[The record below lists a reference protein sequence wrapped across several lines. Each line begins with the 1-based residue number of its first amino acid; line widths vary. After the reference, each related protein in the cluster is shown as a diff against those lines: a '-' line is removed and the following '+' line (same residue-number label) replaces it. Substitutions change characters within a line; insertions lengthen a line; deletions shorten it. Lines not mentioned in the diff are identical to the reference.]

1 MRNLLILLTAA
12 VGFFAGCKSAP
23 HKTASQATL
32 SVSTG
37 GVSVDGKALPP
48 NASVSVVSTSDTKEK
63 KENTAV
69 KVDAIDGKERAKGF
83 VTGDAKDFLN

>member
-1 MRNLLILLTAA
+1 MRNLLILVTAA
-12 VGFFAGCKSAP
+12 VGIFAGCKSAP
-23 HKTASQATL
+23 HKTASQSTL

-37 GVSVDGKALPP
+37 GVGVDGKALPP

-69 KVDAIDGKERAKGF
+69 KVDAIDGKERAKGI
-83 VTGDAKDFLN
+83 VTGDAKDFMN

>member
-1 MRNLLILLTAA
+1 MTVV
-12 VGFFAGCKSAP
+12 VGIFAGCKSAP
-23 HKTASQATL
+23 HKAASQTTL

-37 GVSVDGKALPP
+37 GVGVDGKALPP

-69 KVDAIDGKERAKGF
+69 KVDAIDGEERAKGI
-83 VTGDAKDFLN
+83 VTCDAKDFMN